1 MSGWRWP
8 RWRCRRRGR
17 PRALPLRVGASR
29 SSHSGAPSSRF
40 HCAWGFGRG
49 APRRRS
55 RSSDSSQMRSSASR
69 WLTWWAPRRA
79 TLPHPAA
86 LRGSGGRSSR
96 MGRSARGPPS
106 LPTSREADVRRGA
119 PVRGGP
125 DRAAPDRG
133 SPVLG
138 VDDLGELER
147 PGPGFEPSARVPAD
161 PGRPVRPALF
171 PVGRCGD
178 APPLRAVPRVPA
190 ELPELPELVLA
201 RLGAPLRVPLP
212 LAGRRA
218 PPPRTSC
225 AAGAARRR
233 PPRTA
238 SAPLPTSAG
247 PGWTCRPTRP
257 RRGGAAIRLG
267 GVLGHRVILG
277 VRVAVTRVAA
287 GADGQRAVR
296 RARHPA
302 AAGCRAAVRQRR
314 RARPPPHPSA
324 T

>member
-1 MSGWRWP
+1 MSAALRISAAISGGSV
-8 RWRCRRRGR
+8 WRCVRVAMASVALPAPGR

-69 WLTWWAPRRA
+69 LLTWWAPRRA

-133 SPVLG
+133 APVLG
-138 VDDLGELER
+138 VDDLGALER
-147 PGPGFEPSARVPAD
+147 AGPGFEPSTRVPAD

-190 ELPELPELVLA
+190 EPAELPELVLA

-218 PPPRTSC
+218 PPLPPPAPPAPPAPRDVGRPVPPRLPC
-225 AAGAARRR
+225 PPPPDRAGRADPPERAEEARRF
-233 PPRTA
+233 
-238 SAPLPTSAG
+238 
-247 PGWTCRPTRP
+247 GWEEFW
-257 RRGGAAIRLG
+257 GIE
-267 GVLGHRVILG
+267 
-277 VRVAVTRVAA
+277 
-287 GADGQRAVR
+287 
-296 RARHPA
+296 
-302 AAGCRAAVRQRR
+302 
-314 RARPPPHPSA
+314 
-324 T
+324 